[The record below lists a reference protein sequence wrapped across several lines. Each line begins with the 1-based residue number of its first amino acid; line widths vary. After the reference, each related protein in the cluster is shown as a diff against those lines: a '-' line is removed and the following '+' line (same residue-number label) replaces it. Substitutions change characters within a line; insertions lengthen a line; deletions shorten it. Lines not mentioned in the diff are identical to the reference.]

1 MFSLF
6 STYEIFTKN
15 QKKYVFRDLIDFERF
30 GHKSMQNNT
39 NVHFFEFL
47 DVSICVKCVKNTKKA
62 KNSFFACVYTSNMF
76 VIWDMKC
83 LR

>member
-6 STYEIFTKN
+6 STYEIFAKN
-15 QKKYVFRDLIDFERF
+15 QKKYVFRDLVDFERF
-30 GHKSMQNNT
+30 GYKSMQNNT

-47 DVSICVKCVKNTKKA
+47 DVFVCAKCVKNTKK
-62 KNSFFACVYTSNMF
+62 NVFHRVYVSNMF
-76 VIWDMKC
+76 LIWDMKC